1 MPRRLSEDEITEALT
16 GMPGWNRDGDE
27 IIRVYELPSF
37 PACIEFVR
45 VVADLAEAS
54 DHHPDL
60 DIRYRRLRVALTT
73 HDVDGLSD
81 LDVSLA
87 RAIDAAFAGA

>member
-1 MPRRLSEDEITEALT
+1 MARRLTEDEISEALL

-27 IIRVYELPSF
+27 IIRVYELPDF

-45 VVADLAEAS
+45 VVADLAEAA

-73 HDVDGLSD
+73 HDVGGLSD
-81 LDVSLA
+81 LDFSLA
-87 RAIDAAFAGA
+87 RAIDGAFPGV